1 MGRWHDPSPRGS
13 RWMARPITEE
23 SKDEEGGMAPN
34 WGTSPTI
41 EIRAELLN
49 QEYGRLE
56 RDGGWMDARMYREI
70 EKI

>member
-1 MGRWHDPSPRGS
+1 
-13 RWMARPITEE
+13 MARPITEE

-41 EIRAELLN
+41 EIRAEPRIWTD
-49 QEYGRLE
+49 GTGWWM
-56 RDGGWMDARMYREI
+56 GGWMHGWMYREI